1 MWKCVE
7 ICEGWG
13 RVSEVWCKGVAL
25 RYMNQAFERE
35 SSLYMMTMG
44 CYAALRVVG
53 VLGQRK

>member
-1 MWKCVE
+1 ME